1 MTGCL
6 TVSCIRKA
14 DVRENRANDPQSCL
28 GCVTGDSLSQHL
40 LDHAQEDR
48 QYRRD
53 RTPVVSKEITQPLRQ
68 R

>member
-1 MTGCL
+1 
-6 TVSCIRKA
+6 VYEAYR
-14 DVRENRANDPQSCL
+14 PQSCL
-28 GCVTGDSLSQHL
+28 GGGTGGSLAQHL